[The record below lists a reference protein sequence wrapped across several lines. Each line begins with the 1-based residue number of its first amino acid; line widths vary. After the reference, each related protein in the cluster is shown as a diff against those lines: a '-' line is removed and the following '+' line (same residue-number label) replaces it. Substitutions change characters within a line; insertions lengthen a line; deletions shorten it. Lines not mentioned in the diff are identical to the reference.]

1 MYTKLD
7 YENDLAILN
16 EQDQIIARK
25 SVNTSFESN
34 LTFVALNSSY
44 IYYTK
49 LLFIKP
55 DESQVAL

>member
-7 YENDLAILN
+7 YENEIAILG
-16 EQDQIIARK
+16 EQEQIIARK
-25 SVNTSFESN
+25 SINSNFESN
-34 LTFVALNSSY
+34 ITFVALNSSY

-55 DESQVAL
+55 DESQIAL